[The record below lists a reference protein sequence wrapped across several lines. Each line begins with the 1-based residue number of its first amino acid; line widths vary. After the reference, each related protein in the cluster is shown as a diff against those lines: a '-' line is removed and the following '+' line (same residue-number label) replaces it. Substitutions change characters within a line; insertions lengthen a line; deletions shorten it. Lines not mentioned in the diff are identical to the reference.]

1 MVAVAVDGNGV
12 IVVILTVW
20 AILNAVGGLG
30 RGKGK
35 RQNAVNQYSELTNS
49 FHEFYTFFEAPKA
62 PKMREIYRHS

>member
-30 RGKGK
+30 RGKG
-35 RQNAVNQYSELTNS
+35 
-49 FHEFYTFFEAPKA
+49 EASKC
-62 PKMREIYRHS
+62 RESVQ